1 MKDVLSRRMFMK
13 STGALAAG
21 AWAGVPSSG
30 TAAQTVLPRAARPE
44 NEMTAGMIDFH
55 VHTAPDTAD
64 RTVNAI
70 EAARTARDRG
80 LRAIVLKGTA
90 FETVTR
96 ASQAAAEVKGIQV
109 FGGVVLNSSCA
120 KIQSMVDRSTIGAF
134 DAVARLAPR
143 EPGPRDRDGTEPRTL
158 ESA

>member
-1 MKDVLSRRMFMK
+1 MFMK
-13 STGALAAG
+13 TTGALAAG
-21 AWAGVPSSG
+21 VWTGVPPSG
-30 TAAQTVLPRAARPE
+30 TAAQTALPRAARPE
-44 NEMTAGMIDFH
+44 NELTAGMIDFH

-90 FETVTR
+90 FEPVTR

-109 FGGVVLNSSCA
+109 FGGVVLN
-120 KIQSMVDRSTIGAF
+120 
-134 DAVARLAPR
+134 
-143 EPGPRDRDGTEPRTL
+143 
-158 ESA
+158 